1 MAGHSKWHSI
11 RHKKAAND
19 AKRGKVLTK
28 HAKILA
34 VIGRNDPSPETNP
47 SLRVAIANA
56 KADGVPKD
64 NIERILKKLSGE
76 GQDAARYSEQLYEGY
91 GPEGIPFL
99 VSALTDN
106 VNRTF
111 PQVRSAFEKN
121 GGKLASPNAV
131 KFLFDHVGIIL
142 VETNGKS
149 ENEMFEL
156 VAECGA
162 EDFHYDENET
172 EITTSF
178 EDLGKVR
185 DALSKKMNVIKTEP
199 VYRAKDP
206 QVITD
211 EKILEKLE
219 TFISVVEETC
229 DDVDE
234 VYGGFLFQGEIL
246 SP

>member
-28 HAKILA
+28 HSKLMT
-34 VIGRNDPSPETNP
+34 VIARNDPNPDTNP

-64 NIERILKKLSGE
+64 NIERLLKKLSGE
-76 GQDAARYSEQLYEGY
+76 GKDSAIYSEQLYEGY

-111 PQVRSAFEKN
+111 PQVRTAFEKN
-121 GGKLASPNAV
+121 GGKLAGQNAV
-131 KFLFDHVGIIL
+131 RFLFDHLGVIL
-142 VETNGKS
+142 VKTAGKS
-149 ENEMFEL
+149 EDDMFEL
-156 VAECGA
+156 VAGA
-162 EDFHYDENET
+162 GADDFVYDTQET
-172 EITTSF
+172 EIVCAF
-178 EDLGKVR
+178 ENLGAVR
-185 DALSKKMNVIKTEP
+185 DVLSNAGVEIIKSEP
-199 VYRAKDP
+199 TYRSKDP
-206 QVITD
+206 QNVTPETL
-211 EKILEKLE
+211 EKIENFIEKLE
-219 TFISVVEETC
+219 ESC

-234 VYGGFLFQGEIL
+234 VYGGYNL
-246 SP
+246 S